1 MKKKTHTENDQQ
13 EVSDTLRQRQTKHM
27 SLEQHEQDNDQN
39 TFLTFTP
46 THRMKIT
53 RTRTSSLV
61 KEIKY
66 THAWDTFNR
75 KIHRH
80 FLG

>member
-1 MKKKTHTENDQQ
+1 
-13 EVSDTLRQRQTKHM
+13 M

-53 RTRTSSLV
+53 RTRTCSLV

-75 KIHRH
+75 KIQTLFRVTDSLLYACRPIVLMSVATSKGS
-80 FLG
+80 F